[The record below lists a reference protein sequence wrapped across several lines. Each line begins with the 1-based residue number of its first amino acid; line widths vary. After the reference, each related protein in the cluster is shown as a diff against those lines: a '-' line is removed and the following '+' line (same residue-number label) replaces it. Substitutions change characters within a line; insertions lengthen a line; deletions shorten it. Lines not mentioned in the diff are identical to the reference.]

1 MMDILTKFDG
11 SGKKI
16 CPFCMEE
23 LHPYG
28 VFDLRLNHNHYM
40 DKHLKIMLD
49 KENINLM
56 FRISFE
62 DIKIEHWKSINNN
75 TITVSTK
82 SDTIYLPIFNVFDY
96 SIEELK
102 SKINTY
108 LLFS

>member
-1 MMDILTKFDG
+1 MDILTKFDG

-23 LHPYG
+23 LHLYG
-28 VFDLRLNHNHYM
+28 SFDLKLSNNHYM

-62 DIKIEHWKSINNN
+62 DITIQHWKSSNN

-102 SKINTY
+102 SKINIY